1 MRRIIGLTG
10 GIATGKSTVS
20 DYLAS
25 RYDLPVLDA
34 DLYARQAVAPGS
46 EILAA
51 IGDRYG
57 SDILLPDSTLNRQQL
72 GQIIFHNAA
81 EKAWLENQIH
91 PFIRARFKE
100 ITATFSPD
108 QTLVHAIPLLFEA
121 KLTHL
126 VSETWVVFCDPT
138 QQKERLMQR
147 SQLSASEAQ
156 ARINAQ
162 MSLVEKCQQS
172 DQVLDNSASKEEL
185 FTQIDRLMS
194 Q

>member
-25 RYDLPVLDA
+25 RYGLPVLDA
-34 DLYARQAVAPGS
+34 DVYARQAVAPGS

-57 SDILLPDSTLNRQQL
+57 AGILLPTGMLDRQQL

-81 EKAWLENQIH
+81 EKAWLEKQIH
-91 PFIRARFKE
+91 PFVRARFTE
-100 ITATFSPD
+100 ITATFSPE
-108 QTLVHAIPLLFEA
+108 QTLVYAIPLLFEA

-126 VSETWVVFCDPT
+126 VSETWVAFCDPT

-156 ARINAQ
+156 TRIDAQ
-162 MSLVEKCQQS
+162 MSLAEKCQRA
-172 DQVLDNSASKEEL
+172 DHALDNSASKEDL
-185 FTQIDRLMS
+185 FTQIDSLIGL
-194 Q
+194 